1 MFLLNIIAMQFLI
14 PISGVPMPHPVA
26 GVACGLFTRTKPDSD
41 DIDQYQ
47 ILTDI
52 NV

>member
-1 MFLLNIIAMQFLI
+1 
-14 PISGVPMPHPVA
+14 MPHAVA
-26 GVACGLFTRTKPDSD
+26 GVASGLFTRTKPDSH

-52 NV
+52 VVRPTIYQLLLPVLK